1 MKYFCESNMHLIN
14 EHDGQGLWIV
24 KVSCERLLLVNQTP
38 LKRVTSHDRADF
50 NKKFERGFMKKF
62 KSWAEPFS
70 TTFMFVCGDIKITL
84 QSLSQ
89 QEFTP
94 STIIME

>member
-1 MKYFCESNMHLIN
+1 MNIMDE
-14 EHDGQGLWIV
+14 QGLWIV

-70 TTFMFVCGDIKITL
+70 TTFMFVGGDIKITVFERTRIHPFFYNYRVTK
-84 QSLSQ
+84 QSTSK
-89 QEFTP
+89 
-94 STIIME
+94 